1 MRDNSDYKLP
11 IDQVL
16 LKHSNHFNNL
26 NSKFY
31 NGLLLLQ
38 RNFI

>member
-11 IDQVL
+11 INQAL
-16 LKHSNHFNNL
+16 LKHSNHFNNS

-31 NGLLLLQ
+31 KGLLLLQ